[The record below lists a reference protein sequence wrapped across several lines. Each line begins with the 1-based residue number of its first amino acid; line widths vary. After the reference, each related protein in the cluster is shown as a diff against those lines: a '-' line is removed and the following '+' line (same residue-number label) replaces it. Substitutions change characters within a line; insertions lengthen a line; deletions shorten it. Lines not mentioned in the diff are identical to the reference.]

1 LDDASVSS
9 RVKAALLADAMTD
22 GLDIEVE
29 VDRGRLQLNGFA
41 DSEAEVAR
49 ATEIANSVQ
58 GVASIQ
64 NNLQVTEG
72 SRRTGEYIDDK
83 VLLAKINAELAKD
96 ELASALTI
104 DVEVNRGVVSLGGF
118 VDSENARDAAVRAA
132 QRVDGVREIDN
143 NLAVR

>member
-1 LDDASVSS
+1 
-9 RVKAALLADAMTD
+9 
-22 GLDIEVE
+22 
-29 VDRGRLQLNGFA
+29 
-41 DSEAEVAR
+41 
-49 ATEIANSVQ
+49 
-58 GVASIQ
+58 
-64 NNLQVTEG
+64 
-72 SRRTGEYIDDK
+72 
-83 VLLAKINAELAKD
+83 LAKD